1 MNAQDTANNIL
12 VDLDGE
18 RQRDLLGNSGTAPVG
33 ITPFHFND
41 GVNEFFV
48 RSLRAGPPTARGR
61 KQHAVLSFHQHVVE
75 MQQSGRLQNDGG
87 AENACRAHE
96 EGAQTGEDTIRGAQ
110 IGRTLAAA
118 IEDPQLMFDEH
129 RLGNDGTEASWPCQ
143 PDYGDD
149 QMNEKHDNI
158 AHPGMLSKP
167 EKSLIV
173 AQFSNSPLSGRGLGQ
188 AARRCRR
195 GQRDARPACRC
206 KSLEKWQLA
215 FSCPTH
221 H

>member
-48 RSLRAGPPTARGR
+48 RSLRAGPPAARGR

-96 EGAQTGEDTIRGAQ
+96 EGAQTGEDSIRGAQ

-118 IEDPQLMFDEH
+118 IENPQLMFDEH
-129 RLGNDGTEASWPCQ
+129 RLGNDRTEASWPC
-143 PDYGDD
+143 
-149 QMNEKHDNI
+149 
-158 AHPGMLSKP
+158 
-167 EKSLIV
+167 
-173 AQFSNSPLSGRGLGQ
+173 
-188 AARRCRR
+188 
-195 GQRDARPACRC
+195 
-206 KSLEKWQLA
+206 
-215 FSCPTH
+215 
-221 H
+221 